1 MTGCLVVLC
10 GVKKK
15 REQCPTFQSRQ
26 KILSNTF
33 PLPIDHRSVNESLS
47 KALWKTGKWSKIYIL
62 SISGS
67 LKAVQ
72 DLTNSKL
79 PQKNACQPEKCPPS
93 RHFSKVL
100 SGNYWHLQRLSSI
113 EAPLNGRFSDKG
125 VFFPFAVR
133 FLSHA
138 AETFYVGGN

>member
-1 MTGCLVVLC
+1 MTACLVVLC

-26 KILSNTF
+26 KILPNTG
-33 PLPIDHRSVNESLS
+33 PLTNEARPVNKSPCE
-47 KALWKTGKWSKIYIL
+47 ALWKTGKWSKTYIL

-79 PQKNACQPEKCPPS
+79 PRKNDITDGKLSIVTLFS
-93 RHFSKVL
+93 RGSAGKL
-100 SGNYWHLQRLSSI
+100 L
-113 EAPLNGRFSDKG
+113 A
-125 VFFPFAVR
+125 FAKTVK
-133 FLSHA
+133 H
-138 AETFYVGGN
+138 

>member
-1 MTGCLVVLC
+1 MTACLVVLC

-26 KILSNTF
+26 KTLPNT
-33 PLPIDHRSVNESLS
+33 LPSTNDPRPVNKSPCE
-47 KALWKTGKWSKIYIL
+47 ALWKTGKWSKTYIL

-79 PQKNACQPEKCPPS
+79 PRKS
-93 RHFSKVL
+93 RMTTGKVSTVTLFSQGSAGKL
-100 SGNYWHLQRLSSI
+100 L
-113 EAPLNGRFSDKG
+113 A
-125 VFFPFAVR
+125 FAKTVK
-133 FLSHA
+133 H
-138 AETFYVGGN
+138 

>member
-79 PQKNACQPEKCPPS
+79 PRKS
-93 RHFSKVL
+93 RMTTGKVSTVTLFSQGSAGKL
-100 SGNYWHLQRLSSI
+100 L
-113 EAPLNGRFSDKG
+113 A
-125 VFFPFAVR
+125 FAKTVK
-133 FLSHA
+133 H
-138 AETFYVGGN
+138 